1 MSSFDY
7 KIGKRS
13 YKYDLSQLSDEEKK
27 KFIGLTRPQKMKY
40 IKEHG
45 GHQKNEVKAGQAIP
59 TEPPIGFAPTKPLY
73 TLPSVSID
81 DNKTIDDS
89 NDSDK
94 QHDLIDLMYIRNNAD
109 KIINGEDTK
118 YKKEDIGAFLTKDK
132 FDDDKWTKAY
142 NARYNALPKKK
153 QQLVKDKD
161 FVDAVKNA
169 SPMDLDA
176 IKELF
181 DDVKGKIEEVNR
193 GRTIIDMLRTNEY
206 AVPLNMKIGELQH
219 ILLPVVKPSEKK
231 GVAKID
237 EGLVKLYKYIT
248 SYSGEDENEIKNMT
262 IEGYTRHLLD
272 KGGLRGDALSYAQ
285 VFAEANRLIGNT
297 AMVNGLA
304 EATELNEFHQNAI
317 KSGRELVNV
326 MGSMKEK
333 MPYANSDDGEEEKK
347 EKKAVK
353 PPKSGDLL
361 SPQQWWLQNYG
372 NRNNKSSKGRGK
384 GIPWTPH
391 QVDEYKLY
399 LTQTANLENEQK
411 QDLLQLKAQLPFKQF
426 PKEAH
431 KYVKAFLQQR
441 QGKGFPKKQLQGK
454 SRALQLISKTG
465 SKMPSKKQLHKC
477 LNKKEIK
484 ELYGLMQGG
493 SVSKTVQSSPHWS
506 IKIKGGS
513 MELTQYNNNTLSL
526 SSPSELSEYNT
537 SAAALANSAS
547 TNAVIPAGATWKS
560 VSDDM
565 MALASLATGT
575 KPAEV
580 VEQLNKMNRVRAEIA
595 HRDYVNKF
603 VPASLRSKTI
613 QRIPLKAAMIATDA
627 IKKKEI
633 TDKVINDIRG
643 YPGLS
648 KQQSDALRSLLKMKG
663 NRVKQ
668 FKKILGIN

>member
-109 KIINGEDTK
+109 KIINGDDTK
-118 YKKEDIGAFLTKDK
+118 YQKEDITAFLDKGKTK

-169 SPMDLDA
+169 SPIELDEIKGFFDEVKDKIGEVKTDVNVVKDNIGKRNYNRAIVDLLKGSPYA
-176 IKELF
+176 IPMN
-181 DDVKGKIEEVNR
+181 V
-193 GRTIIDMLRTNEY
+193 
-206 AVPLNMKIGELQH
+206 KIGELAQ
-219 ILLPVVKPSEKK
+219 ILTKDAKHKNVAPLWKFITAPSTIENRNDMTLDRYVKEVLSRADVDPKE
-231 GVAKID
+231 
-237 EGLVKLYKYIT
+237 T
-248 SYSGEDENEIKNMT
+248 SY
-262 IEGYTRHLLD
+262 
-272 KGGLRGDALSYAQ
+272 
-285 VFAEANRLIGNT
+285 ANRLQELFRMIEEDKAPMKTEGTIEEIRKEENDIHAEEMEDDPNRDRNLLAIDAAARAGYKIPSPKEWKKGNT
-297 AMVNGLA
+297 PWKRLIDKYDEALRKAAKIGPNSEESKELQALYDQHKSEPFNLA
-304 EATELNEFHQNAI
+304 EQEYRFVLE
-317 KSGRELVNV
+317 VV
-326 MGSMKEK
+326 
-333 MPYANSDDGEEEKK
+333 Y
-347 EKKAVK
+347 
-353 PPKSGDLL
+353 
-361 SPQQWWLQNYG
+361 
-372 NRNNKSSKGRGK
+372 NRIMN
-384 GIPWTPH
+384 
-391 QVDEYKLY
+391 
-399 LTQTANLENEQK
+399 
-411 QDLLQLKAQLPFKQF
+411 
-426 PKEAH
+426 
-431 KYVKAFLQQR
+431 QR
-441 QGKGFPKKQLQGK
+441 GKGFPKKQLQGK

-506 IKIKGGS
+506 IKIKGGA

-537 SAAALANSAS
+537 SATALANSAS

-603 VPASLRSKTI
+603 VPANLRSKTI

-627 IKKKEI
+627 IKKKQI

>member
-118 YKKEDIGAFLTKDK
+118 YQKEDIAAFLDKGKTK

-169 SPMDLDA
+169 SPMDLDE
-176 IKELF
+176 IRDLLKE
-181 DDVKGKIEEVNR
+181 VKSGVKEVNR
-193 GRTIIDMLRTNEY
+193 GRTVIDMLKMNEY
-206 AVPLNMKIGELQH
+206 AVPLDMKIGDLQH
-219 ILLPVVKPSEKK
+219 ILAQEVQDEKTNAAK
-231 GVAKID
+231 GV
-237 EGLVKLYKYIT
+237 VRLYKFVN
-248 SYSGEDENEIKNMT
+248 SYSGPLGDSVKDMT
-262 IEGYTRHLLD
+262 IREYVEHVLKEAKLNTNELNF
-272 KGGLRGDALSYAQ
+272 AQ
-285 VFAEANRLIGNT
+285 LFAQANGMIGQT
-297 AMVNGLA
+297 AMVKGQADAQDIADTLA
-304 EATELNEFHQNAI
+304 RARPAWEAMRKE
-317 KSGRELVNV
+317 
-326 MGSMKEK
+326 MKAFDEAHGDK
-333 MPYANSDDGEEEKK
+333 WSEDEEDEKK
-347 EKKAVK
+347 EE
-353 PPKSGDLL
+353 
-361 SPQQWWLQNYG
+361 
-372 NRNNKSSKGRGK
+372 NNKSISTPSEWKNDLPMNPEQWKKDKPEKKNRKWRKLLNSYIRYLVGK
-384 GIPWTPH
+384 CGFKSESP
-391 QVDEYKLY
+391 EYKHLAEIEKNAEN
-399 LTQTANLENEQK
+399 TSAWFDGANAAF
-411 QDLLQLKAQLPFKQF
+411 D
-426 PKEAH
+426 
-431 KYVKAFLQQR
+431 YVKSLLETK
-441 QGKGFPKKQLQGK
+441 GKGFPKKQLQGK

-506 IKIKGGS
+506 IKIKGGA

-537 SAAALANSAS
+537 SATALANSAS

-603 VPASLRSKTI
+603 VPANLRSKTI